1 MSTSPRLVL
10 LALAAALVAG
20 CAAPAA
26 TTETDAPAPGLG
38 VEGGAAPV
46 VAEPAKIVL
55 AIQPTDNADVI
66 QNKAPEMERF
76 LEARMKEHGV
86 EADVEIYVPLSTVGV
101 VEALRFGH
109 ADAAMMSAWPMV
121 LANTKAGAEVALAEQ
136 REIIIGTEPQVQPYY
151 YSYYVVLEDSP
162 YQTLAE
168 LKGKSVAYTSPA
180 STSGYIFPVAKLVE
194 DGLIPAPAAGKEA
207 DPAAHFG
214 KVHMAGGYGQAW
226 EALKAGQVDV
236 AVLAGDI
243 NAKLYNEVLNGTR
256 IVATQGP
263 VPSHGVV
270 YAKDFQGSA
279 ASEAL
284 TKAFLDMKGDQKDLM
299 RKLVSGIFVEFKET
313 TTAEHTA
320 GLAGAISA
328 TGLKFGDKL

>member
-1 MSTSPRLVL
+1 MSVPRIAL
-10 LALAAALVAG
+10 LAVLAALVAG
-20 CAAPAA
+20 CATPAA
-26 TTETDAPAPGLG
+26 TTNDPAPS
-38 VEGGAAPV
+38 VTDGAAPV
-46 VAEPAKIVL
+46 LTKEPAKITL

-76 LEARMKEHGV
+76 LEERMKAHGV
-86 EADVEIYVPLSTVGV
+86 EADVTIYVPLSNVGV

-109 ADAAMMSAWPMV
+109 ADAALMGAWPMV
-121 LANTKAGAEVALAEQ
+121 LAHNKAGAEVVLAEQ

-151 YSYYVVLEDSP
+151 YSYYVVLKDSE
-162 YQTLAE
+162 YQSLAD
-168 LKGKSVAYTSPA
+168 LKGKSVAYTSA
-180 STSGYIFPVAKLVE
+180 TSTSGYIFPVAKLVE
-194 DGLIPAPAAGKEA
+194 EKLIPAPGAGKEA
-207 DPAAHFG
+207 NAGAHFG

-243 NAKLYNEVLNGTR
+243 NAKLYNEVLDGTR

-270 YAKDFQGSA
+270 FAKDFQGTPEA
-279 ASEAL
+279 AAL
-284 TKAFLDMKGDQKDLM
+284 QSAFLDMKGDQKELM
-299 RKLVSGIFVEFKET
+299 RKLVSGIFVEFKAT

-320 GLAGAISA
+320 GLAGAITA

>member
-1 MSTSPRLVL
+1 MNVFRVSILLV
-10 LALAAALVAG
+10 AALLAG
-20 CAAPAA
+20 CATPS
-26 TTETDAPAPGLG
+26 DPAPGA
-38 VEGGAAPV
+38 VVDGGATSDGTLPA
-46 VAEPAKIVL
+46 AAPAKITL

-76 LEARMKEHGV
+76 LEARMKEYGV
-86 EADVEIYVPLSTVGV
+86 DADVEIYVPLSTVGV

-109 ADAAMMSAWPMV
+109 ADAALMGAWPMV
-121 LANTKAGAEVALAEQ
+121 LANGKAGAEVVLAEQ

-151 YSYYVVLEDSP
+151 YSYYVVLKDSE
-162 YQTLAE
+162 YQTLAD
-168 LKGKSVAYTSPA
+168 LKGKSVAYTSA
-180 STSGYIFPVAKLVE
+180 TSTSGYIFPVAKLVE
-194 DGLIPAPAAGKEA
+194 DGLVPRPDGGKEA
-207 DPAAHFG
+207 NPGAHFG
-214 KVHMAGGYGQAW
+214 KVTMAGGYAQAW

-243 NAKLYNEVLNGTR
+243 NANLYNEVLNNTR

-270 YAKDFQGSA
+270 YSKEFLASPESA
-279 ASEAL
+279 AL

-299 RKLVSGIFVEFKET
+299 RKLVSGIFVEFKAT

-320 GLAGAISA
+320 GLAGAISS
-328 TGLKFGDKL
+328 TGLKFGDRL

>member
-1 MSTSPRLVL
+1 MSLMPRLALLVTVAL
-10 LALAAALVAG
+10 LAAG
-20 CAAPAA
+20 CAAPGA
-26 TTETDAPAPGLG
+26 TTDDSAPGLAVDG
-38 VEGGAAPV
+38 TTAPV
-46 VAEPAKIVL
+46 VKAPSKVVL
-55 AIQPTDNADVI
+55 AIQPTDSSDVI

-86 EADVEIYVPLSTVGV
+86 EADVEIYVPLSNVGV

-121 LANTKAGAEVALAEQ
+121 LANTKADAEVVLAEQ

-151 YSYYVVLEDSP
+151 YSYYVVLKDSEH
-162 YQTLAE
+162 QTLAD
-168 LKGKSVAYTSPA
+168 LKGKSVAYTSPT

-194 DGLIPAPAAGKEA
+194 DNLVPAPAAGKEA
-207 DPAAHFG
+207 DPGAFFG
-214 KVHMAGGYGQAW
+214 KVRMAGGYGQAW

-243 NAKLYNEVLNGTR
+243 NAKLYNEVLENTR

-270 YAKDFQGSA
+270 FAKEFQGTPEA
-279 ASEAL
+279 AAL
-284 TKAFLDMKGDQKDLM
+284 QKAFLDMKGDQKDLM

-320 GLAGAISA
+320 GLAGALTA